1 MTKFIKIL
9 SSLILCICLFA
20 CQDDLT
26 VLESVDPDSTGSTLL
41 SRSGSDESDYES
53 PVYTGEQILLD
64 ESALESATEYFKAT
78 NFSFVSPHN
87 LYAVYTTDIDTVA
100 VKTFQNIVKIT
111 DFNDNPVSEILV
123 TLVPTA
129 EYYST
134 HKTMDWSNFRFYEKN
149 SDFSG
154 YEIYADPENGYV
166 FGIRYYQ
173 NGHYQYGSV
182 LCEGDVNPNMKRA
195 FLLKLAQ
202 NFSFIK
208 TDARTRGDFI
218 LVEETIIIRS
228 DWSDELGLPEIKIVT
243 VDIKPVEAGG
253 DHDIIH
259 TNYLSSGLNGKY
271 DNSDYLQKDDIEIEG
286 NILFKHP
293 IISSYLID
301 DIYPVG
307 GYESSPCL
315 AVALAL
321 QYFDM
326 SMTPEQILSE
336 VDSDDSQS
344 FMNIFNDYITASD
357 LESLISKYLNY
368 YKGNV
373 SAVHN
378 AISTGKSVIAVSK
391 TGYDGCI
398 YKCMLIV
405 GYTSGRDFIYLDPVT
420 GNLKCRPN
428 DLLDGYVF
436 VITGKK

>member
-1 MTKFIKIL
+1 MTKFLKTIFSFIVC
-9 SSLILCICLFA
+9 SSLFA
-20 CQDDLT
+20 CQDDLI
-26 VLESVDPDSTGSTLL
+26 VLESVDPYSTGSTLL

-154 YEIYADPENGYV
+154 YEIYAEPENGNV
-166 FGIRYYQ
+166 FGIRYYR
-173 NGHYQYGSV
+173 NGQYQYGSV
-182 LCEGDVNPNMKRA
+182 LREGDINLYMKRA

-208 TDARTRGDFI
+208 TDSRTKGAIVDEEKAFEYDFEKEEWKEITIKTIYVVTDPTGPNKGDADDPYGTY
-218 LVEETIIIRS
+218 LTGS
-228 DWSDELGLPEIKIVT
+228 
-243 VDIKPVEAGG
+243 GG
-253 DHDIIH
+253 VHD
-259 TNYLSSGLNGKY
+259 GK
-271 DNSDYLQKDDIEIEG
+271 DYLQKDNIEVDG
-286 NILFKHP
+286 NTFFKQP
-293 IISSYLID
+293 VISSYLID
-301 DIYPVG
+301 GQFPNG

-315 AVALAL
+315 AVSLAL
-321 QYFDM
+321 KYFGKGMMPDL
-326 SMTPEQILSE
+326 ILSE

-344 FMNIFNDYITASD
+344 FMNIFNDYITTSD

-373 SAVHN
+373 NSVHN
-378 AISTGKSVIAVSK
+378 AISSGKSVIAVSK
-391 TGYDGCI
+391 TGYGGCI
-398 YKCMLIV
+398 YKCMLII
-405 GYTSGRDFIYLDPVT
+405 GYTAERDLIYLDPVT
-420 GNLKCRPN
+420 GCLKCRPN
-428 DLLDGYVF
+428 DLLEGYTF
-436 VITGKK
+436 VITGKR